1 MRPTVIKNTGN
12 FLGNGYNYQI
22 LRKNNQVIEIE
33 ELVKLKE
40 SEDKVEFK
48 EAKNDFNFV

>member
-1 MRPTVIKNTGN
+1 M
-12 FLGNGYNYQI
+12 
-22 LRKNNQVIEIE
+22 EIE
-33 ELVKLKE
+33 ELGKLKE